1 MNSRFV
7 IAAVSTAVMAVA
19 VAGPA
24 SAACTRLAF
33 SVNDYGKDGPTRDAK
48 QLLDK
53 YIAKWTADRG
63 IKKYT
68 TGKKDVSCKLFLD
81 FIVFDEHDCTA
92 SAMVCWDGAKPA
104 EPQGASAEAPRVNKA
119 ADRPKAAAGA
129 ATAKPAAQS
138 APAVTPVAASPKAAP
153 ISTGTVPTGT
163 VRAPAAA
170 PAQPKAAPVTAPA
183 SVAPAMMPAIAPAA
197 TPAAVVPPVAP
208 IAVPPPAP
216 RAVPAAPVQAA
227 PAPAAPTAGGTD

>member
-7 IAAVSTAVMAVA
+7 IAAAGVAVMAAVA
-19 VAGPA
+19 VGPA

-48 QLLDK
+48 QLLEK
-53 YIAKWTADRG
+53 YVAKWTADRG

-104 EPQGASAEAPRVNKA
+104 EPKEASTETPRV
-119 ADRPKAAAGA
+119 DRAAARAKLPDGA
-129 ATAKPAAQS
+129 APAKPAAQA
-138 APAVTPVAASPKAAP
+138 APLAAPVAASPKAAP
-153 ISTGTVPTGT
+153 ISTGTVPTST
-163 VRAPAAA
+163 VRAPVPAAT
-170 PAQPKAAPVTAPA
+170 QQKAAPTPA
-183 SVAPAMMPAIAPAA
+183 VAPAAVAPVM
-197 TPAAVVPPVAP
+197 TPAVVVPPVVPA
-208 IAVPPPAP
+208 AAPPPAP
-216 RAVPAAPVQAA
+216 RAAPVEPVAPVAPAIPPAAAA
-227 PAPAAPTAGGTD
+227 PAAGAGN